1 LKTKNS
7 KLWNPDFVG
16 VAILTCVAAVFCWS
30 NCYGMS
36 SREPSVIEISSP
48 SSVEPNIA
56 DAVLSIEARVEPCS
70 VQAPAVSRMPSVVE
84 QICSDISRD
93 DFAGAQKRIEE
104 NKKSAT
110 PAVKEL
116 ENIVLEYEA
125 IRQKRQ
131 SQRESLYRQ
140 QLTELDKLR
149 DEADVNG
156 LNDVND
162 INKAFAVIA
171 KASEY
176 ADEKQKKELMS
187 IGFVKEVIEKSMA
200 KAAEFESKGEWL
212 DAYVDCY
219 GWLGRID
226 ENNDAYTNYAEE
238 LLDKTNIVASFQ
250 DSPCETSQE
259 RYEGVKKEMFSKAI
273 DALNFNY
280 VRIIDYSQMAN
291 KGITRCR
298 QLADVMARSYSQ
310 IQKSREES
318 SAKKGKG
325 MAALFIPPDSNQLA
339 AWSAGLKALSN
350 EINQLPMG
358 ISKDKFIDIFEKV
371 LAINSTTAALPEKVL
386 IAQFAEAS
394 LSSLD
399 PYTTIVWPQ
408 QTPEFEKMMTN
419 EFSGVG
425 IELSKE
431 KGMLTVGS
439 LMPDAPAYNS
449 GIDAEDVIEK
459 VDGVPTKDMSITCAV
474 KNITGLAGT
483 KVTLTVRRPN
493 EEETRDITITRAKI
507 TVATIRGWQR
517 SQAGQWLY
525 MLDDVN
531 KIGYVRITSFD
542 ERTSLGLEK
551 VLDELESQGMKGLI
565 LDLRF
570 NPGGLLNIAAEVVDK
585 FIDGGLIVS
594 TMPRFGS
601 GTYLSAHK
609 EGTHPD
615 YPLIILINRYS
626 ASASEI
632 VSGALADPQYK
643 RAVLVGERT
652 YGKGSVQGVVY
663 HPGEGAQLKY
673 TMAYYH
679 LPSGQRVESHDTMK
693 KQGKTDWGVGP
704 NVAIKLR
711 NDEIEKMSDVRRDN
725 DVLVRAD
732 HVNESGAL
740 KKHIMEETLES
751 DSQLAVGLLVLKS
764 EVIRKSER
772 FE

>member
-1 LKTKNS
+1 MLPQKS
-7 KLWNPDFVG
+7 KIGPVFCLL
-16 VAILTCVAAVFCWS
+16 ITCVATVFFWS

-48 SSVEPNIA
+48 SSIEPNIA
-56 DAVLSIEARVEPCS
+56 DAVLSIEARAEPCS
-70 VQAPAVSRMPSVVE
+70 VQAPAVSHVPSVVE
-84 QICSDISRD
+84 QICSDISRGN
-93 DFAGAQKRIEE
+93 FAGAQKRIEE

-125 IRQKRQ
+125 IDQKRQ

-149 DEADVNG
+149 AEADVNG

-187 IGFVKEVIEKSMA
+187 IGFVKEVIEKSRA

-212 DAYVDCY
+212 NAYVDCY
-219 GWLGRID
+219 GWLDRID
-226 ENNDAYTNYAEE
+226 ENNDVYTNYAEE
-238 LLDKTNIVASFQ
+238 LLDKANIVASFQ

-259 RYEGVKKEMFSKAI
+259 RYEGVRKEMFSKAI

-280 VRIIDYSQMAN
+280 VRIIDYSQMAD
-291 KGITRCR
+291 KGINRCR
-298 QLADVMARSYSQ
+298 QLADVMTRSYSQ
-310 IQKSREES
+310 IQKSRDES

-339 AWSAGLKALSN
+339 AWSAGLNALSN

-408 QTPEFEKMMTN
+408 QTSEFEKMMTN

-431 KGMLTVGS
+431 KGLLTVGS
-439 LMPDAPAYNS
+439 LMPDTPAYNS

-459 VDGVPTKDMSITCAV
+459 VDGVPTKDMSISCAV
-474 KNITGLAGT
+474 KNITGLSGT
-483 KVTLTVRRPN
+483 KVTLTVKRPN

-531 KIGYVRITSFD
+531 KIGYVRVTSFD
-542 ERTSLGLEK
+542 GRTSSDLEK
-551 VLDELESQGMKGLI
+551 VMLDLEAQGMKGLI

-585 FIDGGLIVS
+585 FIEEGMIVS
-594 TMPRFGS
+594 TRPRFGAWN
-601 GTYLSAHK
+601 YMWARK
-609 EGTHPD
+609 ENTHPD
-615 YPLIILINRYS
+615 YPLVILISRYS

-632 VSGALADPQYK
+632 VSGALADPKHK

-679 LPSGQRVESHDTMK
+679 LPSGQRVESHDAMK
-693 KQGKTDWGVGP
+693 KQGRGDWGVGP
-704 NVAIKLR
+704 NVEIKLR
-711 NDEIEKMSDVRRDN
+711 SDEAEKMSDVRRDN

-732 HVNESGAL
+732 HVNGSGAL
-740 KKHIMEETLES
+740 KKHTLEEALES

-764 EVIRKSER
+764 EVIQKSER

>member
-1 LKTKNS
+1 LLSQKS
-7 KLWNPDFVG
+7 KIGPVFCSLI
-16 VAILTCVAAVFCWS
+16 ACVAAVFCWS

-36 SREPSVIEISSP
+36 SRESSVIKISSP
-48 SSVEPNIA
+48 SSIEPNIA
-56 DAVLSIEARVEPCS
+56 DAVLSIEARAEPCS
-70 VQAPAVSRMPSVVE
+70 VQAPAVSHVPSVVE
-84 QICSDISRD
+84 QICSDISRGN
-93 DFAGAQKRIEE
+93 FAGAQNRIEE

-125 IRQKRQ
+125 IDQKRR

-140 QLTELDKLR
+140 RLTELDKLR
-149 DEADVNG
+149 TEADVNG

-187 IGFVKEVIEKSMA
+187 IGFVKEVIEKSRV

-212 DAYVDCY
+212 NAYVDCY
-219 GWLGRID
+219 GWLERID

-238 LLDKTNIVASFQ
+238 LLDKANIVASFQ

-280 VRIIDYSQMAN
+280 VRIIDYSQMAD
-291 KGITRCR
+291 KGINRCR
-298 QLADVMARSYSQ
+298 QLADVMTRSYSQ
-310 IQKSREES
+310 IQKSRDES
-318 SAKKGKG
+318 SAKKDKG
-325 MAALFIPPDSNQLA
+325 TVALFIPPDSNQLA
-339 AWSAGLKALSN
+339 AWFAGLNALSN
-350 EINQLPMG
+350 EIKQSPVG

-371 LAINSTTAALPEKVL
+371 LAINSTTTALPEKVL

-394 LSSLD
+394 LASLD

-408 QTPEFEKMMTN
+408 QTSEFEKMMTN

-425 IELSKE
+425 IVLSKE
-431 KGMLTVGS
+431 KGLLTVGS
-439 LMPDAPAYNS
+439 LMPDTPAYNS

-459 VDGVPTKDMSITCAV
+459 VDGVPTKDMSISCAV
-474 KNITGLAGT
+474 KNITGPAGT

-507 TVATIRGWQR
+507 TVATILGWQR
-517 SQAGQWLY
+517 NQSGQWVY

-551 VLDELESQGMKGLI
+551 VLQELEAQGMKGLV

-585 FIDGGLIVS
+585 FIDEGGIVS
-594 TMPRFGS
+594 TRPRFGAW
-601 GTYLSAHK
+601 TYLSAHK
-609 EGTHPD
+609 ENTHPD
-615 YPLIILINRYS
+615 YPLVILINRYS

-632 VSGALADPQYK
+632 VSGALADPKHK

-679 LPSGQRVESHDTMK
+679 LPSGQRVEGQEAMK
-693 KQGKTDWGVGP
+693 KQGRTDWGVDP

-711 NDEIEKMSDVRRDN
+711 SDEAEKMSDVRRDN
-725 DVLVRAD
+725 DVLVRAG
-732 HVNESGAL
+732 HVNGSGAL
-740 KKHIMEETLES
+740 KKHTMEEVLES
-751 DSQLAVGLLVLKS
+751 DSQLAIGLLVLKS
-764 EVIRKSER
+764 EVIQKSER